1 MGICSTPTK
10 QESMKTL
17 QKNTYKNS
25 SKKKNK
31 WKISNRHFI
40 YNKVRY
46 KK

>member
-25 SKKKNK
+25 SKKKINGK
-31 WKISNRHFI
+31 FQIDTSFI
-40 YNKVRY
+40 TK
-46 KK
+46 

>member
-25 SKKKNK
+25 SKKKINGK
-31 WKISNRHFI
+31 YPINNSFI
-40 YNKVRY
+40 PK
-46 KK
+46 

>member
-25 SKKKNK
+25 SKKTNGKLQINTSFTPK
-31 WKISNRHFI
+31 
-40 YNKVRY
+40 
-46 KK
+46 